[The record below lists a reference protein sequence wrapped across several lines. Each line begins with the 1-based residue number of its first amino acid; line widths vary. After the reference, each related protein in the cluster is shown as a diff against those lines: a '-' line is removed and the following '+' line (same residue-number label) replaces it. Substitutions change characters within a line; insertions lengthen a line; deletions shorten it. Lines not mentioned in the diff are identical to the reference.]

1 MLLNY
6 TLGRFEIGLHLFAG
20 PGEAIDDI
28 ESDVAVKR
36 DDGGVIRMTEFE
48 QFLGI
53 IAVVVNDLYAVTDLI
68 LGVDIGDGLEIIGEI
83 LFGRYTVP
91 VVDEREAVHGSC
103 QIGEVVIDLTVRV
116 EGVDIIPVASD
127 AVLEMHIDDAGLLG
141 ADLLHEEFAGRLYLL
156 RIDDESV
163 YPVVGIG
170 NEVGE
175 EMVDVTVLEAMAGV
189 RRDIKLPGRELV
201 VAPVDVLGVGRI
213 EGEHH
218 EGFLVLHGVDTGLRG
233 FAGNEV
239 ISLFVGGERALD
251 IRRRDGG
258 RRDSDRHVLGLVLG
272 IGVAGYS
279 AKRYDR

>member
-1 MLLNY
+1 MLLTY

-20 PGEAIDDI
+20 PGEAIDDVI
-28 ESDVAVKR
+28 ADKAVER

-48 QFLGI
+48 QFIGI
-53 IAVVVNDLYAVTDLI
+53 IAVVVNDLNAVTDLI
-68 LGVDIGDGLEIIGEI
+68 LGVDIGNGLEIIGEI
-83 LFGRYTVP
+83 LFGRYTTP

-103 QIGEVVIDLTVRV
+103 QIGEVVIDLTVRI

-141 ADLLHEEFAGRLYLL
+141 ADLLHEELAGRLYLL
-156 RIDDESV
+156 RLDDESV
-163 YPVVGIG
+163 DPVVGIG

-175 EMVDVTVLEAMAGV
+175 EMVDVTVLEAMAGE

-201 VAPVDVLGVGRI
+201 VAPLDILGVGRI

-239 ISLFVGGERALD
+239 ISLFVGGKRALD
-251 IRRRDGG
+251 IGGRDSG

-272 IGVAGYS
+272 FGVAGYS